1 MVKEIVLGPEDAPSD
16 LSDDESVPD
25 DDSDASS
32 IASSAVEM
40 EDAEPELPPPAEDHS
55 VQQLGAHTDA
65 VCSAGRRARDVAA
78 EHEQVEVL
86 EIFREHSVGADA
98 PSDKDLVHL
107 RLRPSAR
114 ISCAAHGPTEAGRGG
129 EPSAR
134 AGLVE
139 LSQVGVDGD
148 YPGSARDS

>member
-1 MVKEIVLGPEDAPSD
+1 MRLLGDNGAD
-16 LSDDESVPD
+16 LN
-25 DDSDASS
+25 A
-32 IASSAVEM
+32 AVSTGPL
-40 EDAEPELPPPAEDHS
+40 AGWTALHWAAGHGQGA
-55 VQQLGAHTDA
+55 VARALLQLGAHTDA

-114 ISCAAHGPTEAGRGG
+114 ISCAAYGPTEAGRGG